1 MKVIIVE
8 AKRIVREALCRLLQD
23 FPVVQAV
30 IEAGDGPEAVRLTRD
45 LRPDA
50 VVFDA
55 DLLRGL
61 AENLIKQLFAAHED
75 TRVIALFSRTDG
87 RLAARLLKG
96 GVSGLVLKQNGF
108 AELRGALET
117 VADDQVYLSAELAGL
132 EDDEDENSSE
142 NHKPIPVASLSPRE
156 SEVLQHL
163 ADGHSSK
170 EIALKLGLSLK
181 TIETHRRHIAAKLG
195 IQSVAALTKYALR
208 EGLTSL
214 D

>member
-1 MKVIIVE
+1 M
-8 AKRIVREALCRLLQD
+8 
-23 FPVVQAV
+23 VQTV

-55 DLLRGL
+55 DLSRGL
-61 AENLIKQLFAAHED
+61 AGNLIKQLFAAHED
-75 TRVIALFSRTDG
+75 TRVIALSSRTDA

-108 AELRGALET
+108 AELRGALEA
-117 VADDQVYLSAELAGL
+117 VADDQVYLSSELAGL
-132 EDDEDENSSE
+132 EDDEDENSPE

-163 ADGHSSK
+163 AEGHSSK

-208 EGLTSL
+208 EGLTAL